1 MSTPGLG
8 RWCKIDP
15 RQVLHYHH
23 LDIRKAEVQRIY
35 QTSKAGL
42 SFRCTKRGQGFNMH
56 DIDQVHSFWFEES
69 SEKQWFGKDPEFDRQ
84 IRERFGALVEAA
96 SQGKL
101 EDWLDTPRGALAYIL
116 LLDQFTRNIHRGSG
130 KAFAADAKARAAA
143 IKALV
148 DGYDQKIPDRE
159 KTFLY
164 LPFEHSE
171 ELEDQERCVA
181 LFEAIGNDQLTD
193 YAVRHRDIIARFG
206 RFPHRNDVL
215 GRESTD
221 AEQEFLKQPGS
232 SF

>member
-1 MSTPGLG
+1 M
-8 RWCKIDP
+8 R
-15 RQVLHYHH
+15 
-23 LDIRKAEVQRIY
+23 
-35 QTSKAGL
+35 
-42 SFRCTKRGQGFNMH
+42 
-56 DIDQVHSFWFEES
+56 DIDQIHSFWFEEC
-69 SEKQWFGKDPEFDRQ
+69 SEKQWFEKDQEFDRLIQ
-84 IRERFGALVEAA
+84 KRFGPLVEAA
-96 SQGKL
+96 SMGKL
-101 EDWLDTPRGALAYIL
+101 EDWHETPRGALAYIL
-116 LLDQFTRNIHRGSG
+116 LLDQFTRNIYRGSG
-130 KAFAADAKARAAA
+130 QAFAADAKARAAA
-143 IKALV
+143 IKVLV
-148 DGYDQKIPDRE
+148 EGYDLDFPDRE

-181 LFEAIGNDQLTD
+181 LFEALGDDKLTD

>member
-1 MSTPGLG
+1 M
-8 RWCKIDP
+8 R
-15 RQVLHYHH
+15 
-23 LDIRKAEVQRIY
+23 
-35 QTSKAGL
+35 
-42 SFRCTKRGQGFNMH
+42 
-56 DIDQVHSFWFEES
+56 DIDQVYSFWFEEC
-69 SEKQWFGKDPEFDRQ
+69 SEKQWFEKDPELDRQ

-96 SQGKL
+96 AEGKL
-101 EDWLDTPRGALAYIL
+101 EDWLETPRGALAYIL

-143 IKALV
+143 IKVLV
-148 DGYDQKIPDRE
+148 DGYDGESTDRE

-171 ELEDQERCVA
+171 NLEDQERCVA
-181 LFEAIGNDQLTD
+181 LFEAIGDDRLTD

-215 GRESTD
+215 GRESTE